1 MARAIPQRARA
12 PLGREMS
19 AEALESVAAR
29 LRLVGEPMR
38 VRLLWLLDAY
48 GPATVNELYA
58 RMPPTTHQNVSKHLG
73 ILHRAG
79 VVQRTRDQNRTW
91 YELIDWT
98 ALWLV
103 DQVASIVAA
112 EEEPSGET
120 PATGIERL
128 AA

>member
-1 MARAIPQRARA
+1 MERGLP
-12 PLGREMS
+12 
-19 AEALESVAAR
+19 AEALESVAAW

-38 VRLLWLLDAY
+38 VRLMWLLDAD
-48 GPATVNELYA
+48 GPAMVNELCD

-79 VVQRTRDQNRTW
+79 VVRRTRVQNCTW
-91 YELIDWT
+91 YELVDWT

-112 EEEPSGET
+112 EDETSDEMPSQEPQRS
-120 PATGIERL
+120 